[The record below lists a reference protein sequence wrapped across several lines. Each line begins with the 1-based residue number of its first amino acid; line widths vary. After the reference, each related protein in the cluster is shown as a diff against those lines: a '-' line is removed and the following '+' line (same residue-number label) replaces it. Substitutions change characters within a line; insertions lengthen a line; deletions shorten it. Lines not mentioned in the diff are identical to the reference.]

1 MLNNDKIKVSLQ
13 DKGIL
18 GEQIMPKSSKAER
31 ILILCV
37 DRDDDLGM
45 KAGLNTPILG
55 RKDNV
60 NAAAGL
66 ALRDPEEPDANAMF
80 EAVRIYDN
88 LKKGA
93 KEKEEHEVATIAGS
107 DLGGVEADRQLVDEL
122 TEVLKTFQ
130 ATDVILVTDGYT
142 DEMVLPL
149 IESRVPVTS
158 VRRIVMKHSKSIEE
172 TAAVFSRYMKI
183 LVENPRY
190 SRLLLGLPG
199 ILFIVLAVLAL
210 IPKGLEYAIPAL
222 GVIAGAFLVI
232 RGFKLDK
239 RFFDFIKWVREYSPP
254 PFTVQIAGFSA
265 VAGILLILVGGYL
278 GGTAVARA
286 SAGVDP
292 LSIVPRLIGEFL
304 SGPTYVIAPTYLI
317 AIGICVILSGRAIRW
332 FVERDLRLLRTI
344 VIMVVVAWS
353 SVMFVQASTILINPI
368 DPVSV
373 LAELLPLL
381 YAIIGGI
388 PVIVST
394 VLTVLVLRRKYSN
407 FFKESEE
414 ASEDLEE
421 G

>member
-1 MLNNDKIKVSLQ
+1 MPASAKV
-13 DKGIL
+13 
-18 GEQIMPKSSKAER
+18 ER

-66 ALRDPEEPDANAMF
+66 ALRDPEEPDANAIF

-107 DLGGVEADRQLVDEL
+107 DLGGVEADRKLVDEL
-122 TEVLKTFQ
+122 TEVLKVFQ

-172 TAAVFSRYMKI
+172 TAALFSRYMKI

-190 SRLLLGLPG
+190 SRMLLGLPG
-199 ILFIVLAVLAL
+199 ILFIVLGVLAF
-210 IPKGLEYAIPAL
+210 IPEGLTYAIPAL
-222 GVIAGAFLVI
+222 GVIAGAFLVV
-232 RGFKLDK
+232 RGFKLD
-239 RFFDFIKWVREYSPP
+239 RAFLNFIKWVREYSPP

-265 VAGILLILVGGYL
+265 VAGILLILVGSYL
-278 GGTAVARA
+278 GGTAVAGA

-292 LSIVPRLIGEFL
+292 FSIVPRLIGEFL
-304 SGPTYVIAPTYLI
+304 SVSTYLI

-332 FVERDLRLLRTI
+332 FGERDLRLWRTV
-344 VIMVVVAWS
+344 VIIVVVAWS
-353 SVMFVQASTILINPI
+353 SVIFVQASKILI
-368 DPVSV
+368 DPTLDYNALV
-373 LAELLPLL
+373 LA
-381 YAIIGGI
+381 IVGGI
-388 PVIVST
+388 PVTVST
-394 VLTVLVLRRKYSN
+394 VLTTLVLRRKYSD
-407 FFKESEE
+407 FFKVRGEG
-414 ASEDLEE
+414 SEDLSE